1 MPNGRGLAVNGRVG
15 VHGNEEGEGESVCV
29 RVRMPPALLSPPPDT
44 VGKASNGGNGENEL
58 KGEKKWGAREKI
70 IKRLS
75 PDSFN

>member
-1 MPNGRGLAVNGRVG
+1 MNGRVG
-15 VHGNEEGEGESVCV
+15 VHGNEEGERERVRVCLCACV
-29 RVRMPPALLSPPPDT
+29 RVRMPPASLSPPPDT

-75 PDSFN
+75 PDLFN